1 MKLAMAQMAMTDRLE
16 DNFYKSL
23 RMINL
28 AKDSDLIFFPEIQF
42 SPFFPL
48 RPNRQAA
55 RYLMDRTHPFIG
67 KMQEKAQEHQMYISP
82 NFYMHD
88 GHNYDTSLL
97 IDPNGEIVGES
108 HMVHIANFPHF
119 YEKEYYTP
127 APDGFKV
134 FDTPFGKIGIVICF
148 DRHFPESVR
157 SCALRGA
164 QLILIPTANLKE
176 EPMALFEAEIRTQA
190 YQNGV
195 FIAMCNRVGREEDVI
210 FAGESLVAHP
220 NGRIMIKADDR
231 EALATVELDLS
242 EATKRQK
249 GVPFL
254 KLRRPQEYEL

>member
-108 HMVHIANFPHF
+108 HMVHIADFPHF

-195 FIAMCNRVGREEDVI
+195 FIAMCNRVGRDGEMD
-210 FAGESLVAHP
+210 FSGESLVTDSDG
-220 NGRIMIKADDR
+220 NLLLMADDQ
-231 EALATVELDLS
+231 EKILYCQVHPELS
-242 EATKRQK
+242 KHIRGSRPYTS
-249 GVPFL
+249 
-254 KLRRPQEYEL
+254 LRRKDLYL